1 MSKKLF
7 TTKNIAGMALFA
19 ALSYVVSFLE
29 FPIFP
34 AAGFL
39 KLDFSA
45 IFILLGGFMYGPIAG
60 VLISAIKELLRFI
73 TSSTGGVGEIA
84 NFLVSVSFIIVP
96 TVVYLFRKGIPTVVI
111 TLFIGILLQAV
122 AALFSNRFIMFPMYM
137 GVGAKDAFSSLWAYV
152 LFFNLIKGV
161 AISVIVFLL
170 YKRVSY
176 LFKKINLQSYS
187 ADGIIKDERNMNFSG
202 GEEIGSFSEED
213 TRKIAERY
221 AKTLR
226 ANDVVL
232 LNGDLGAGKTA
243 FVKGVAA
250 YFGLDGVT
258 SPTYAYLNV
267 YGDKIYHFDFYRL
280 SSGEDAL
287 ALGLTDYFNGDNIC
301 LIEWGENVKDVLP
314 ENCKTVDIIKISDNE
329 RRIIFN

>member
-1 MSKKLF
+1 
-7 TTKNIAGMALFA
+7 MALFA

-45 IFILLGGFMYGPIAG
+45 TFILLGGFMYGPVAG
-60 VLISAIKELLRFI
+60 IIISAVKELLRFI

-84 NFLVSVSFIIVP
+84 NFLVCVSFIIIP
-96 TVVYLFRKGIPTVVI
+96 TVVYYFKKGIITVIVTLVFGII
-111 TLFIGILLQAV
+111 TQAA
-122 AALFSNRFIMFPMYM
+122 AALICNRYIMFPMYM
-137 GVGAKDAFSSLWAYV
+137 AGGAESAFSSLWTYV
-152 LFFNLIKGV
+152 LFFNLIKGA
-161 AISVIVFLL
+161 AISAIVFFL
-170 YKRVSY
+170 YKRISY

-187 ADGIIKDERNMNFSG
+187 ENDTIKEQNKIDFNG
-202 GEEIGSFSEED
+202 DVITASEEE
-213 TRKIAERY
+213 TRAVAIEF
-221 AKTLR
+221 AKTLN
-226 ANDVVL
+226 AGDVVL

-250 YFGLDGVT
+250 YFGLSGVT

-267 YGDKIYHFDFYRL
+267 YDDKIYHFDFYRL

-314 ENCKTVDIIKISDNE
+314 ENCKIVNIEKISDTE
-329 RRIIFN
+329 RKITFK